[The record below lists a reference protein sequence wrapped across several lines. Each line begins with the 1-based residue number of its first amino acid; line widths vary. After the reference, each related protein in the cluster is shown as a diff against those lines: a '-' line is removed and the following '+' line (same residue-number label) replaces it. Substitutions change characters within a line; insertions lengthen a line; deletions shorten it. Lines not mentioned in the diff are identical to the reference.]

1 MVSRVDAA
9 IRVAAGAAVV
19 GLAVVAGAV
28 SFDHM
33 QELAERH
40 GQHGWRSYAFRIS
53 VDGLEIVASL
63 VLLADHRAR
72 RRGSAVLRGPR

>member
-1 MVSRVDAA
+1 MSRVDTA

-33 QELAERH
+33 QELAQRH
-40 GQHGWRSYAFRIS
+40 GQHGWRSYAFPIS
-53 VDGLEIVASL
+53 VDGLEIVL
-63 VLLADHRAR
+63 
-72 RRGSAVLRGPR
+72 